1 MRTKHLLPVV
11 ALVLAAANLSANG
24 DSSQQRETPP
34 SVVVGVVHDVTVD
47 GDNVI
52 VHLYREPYDVIT
64 VKWQRVH
71 AFDGREMYAG
81 DLIEQDNVR
90 IEGDLDPHNRFLTVR
105 RIKLTSRIEHRG
117 AQYRAPAG
125 WEPSLLCSSPR

>member
-34 SVVVGVVHDVTVD
+34 SIVVGVVHDVTID

-52 VHLYREPYDVIT
+52 IHLYREPYDVIT

-71 AFDGREMYAG
+71 AFDGRQMYAG
-81 DLIEQDNVR
+81 DLIQQDNVR
-90 IEGDLDPHNRFLTVR
+90 IEGDLDPHNQYMSVR
-105 RIKLTSRIEHRG
+105 
-117 AQYRAPAG
+117 
-125 WEPSLLCSSPR
+125 

>member
-1 MRTKHLLPVV
+1 MRTKNLVV
-11 ALVLAAANLSANG
+11 VLALVFAAANLSANG

-52 VHLYREPYDVIT
+52 VHLYREPYDVIS

-90 IEGDLDPHNRFLTVR
+90 IEGDPRSAQPVPD
-105 RIKLTSRIEHRG
+105 G
-117 AQYRAPAG
+117 AAHQADEQDRAP
-125 WEPSLLCSSPR
+125 RR